1 MNRSGPG
8 HRPDSSRSIAAKS
21 SAPSGMS
28 TLISPT
34 PRCTIDHDAE
44 DTGICVIR
52 RPVRT
57 SPTMMVRVTSAPHQY
72 AGAREDVRVAA
83 DVEPRGRKN
92 NSTDDLRAATGHTR
106 DVSTLSLIHI

>member
-8 HRPDSSRSIAAKS
+8 HRPDNSRSIAAKS
-21 SAPSGMS
+21 SAPNGMS
-28 TLISPT
+28 TLISSA

-57 SPTMMVRVTSAPHQY
+57 SPTMMERVTSAPHRRLERLDT
-72 AGAREDVRVAA
+72 ATEVREDHSQPLESVEAA
-83 DVEPRGRKN
+83 RDDAEASLDLCHRG
-92 NSTDDLRAATGHTR
+92 L
-106 DVSTLSLIHI
+106 V